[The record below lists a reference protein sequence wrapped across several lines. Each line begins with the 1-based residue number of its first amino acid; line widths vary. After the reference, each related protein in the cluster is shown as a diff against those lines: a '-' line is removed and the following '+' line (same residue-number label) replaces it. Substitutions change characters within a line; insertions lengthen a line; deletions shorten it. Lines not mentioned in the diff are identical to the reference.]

1 MKSMDNDSQKT
12 TIAPSASD
20 GTIIAPG
27 AVPIQSGS
35 DLTGTILAYKGDV
48 QGTKV
53 APSSQ
58 GTLVA
63 STESINQVQPEE
75 RITAQ
80 RKEASIPHRLSPG
93 DSVILSGD
101 SYSVDSVVSS
111 GSEAELYVVSRGGVR
126 FAAKLYRPGFSPN
139 SVVLPSLF
147 KISDERIVRSFQSGT
162 ASFSGGSAPY
172 ELMEYCPFGATSGK
186 AYKGRTAELLEIALQ
201 IGKAISVCHESHI
214 IHKDV
219 KPANILIKQEFPVKV
234 CLCDFGIADILKPGQ
249 KDIITSQSRTAIYAA
264 PEVYDSDTSIMLDG
278 KTLCKITPSADYY
291 SLGMTLL
298 SLWMGEKSFSSKEEE
313 LAFQKRQGRITI
325 PRDMPSVL
333 ANVVKGLTDPD
344 AGKRWN
350 YLRLDSELSGLL
362 IPVNGQ
368 AGTHG
373 ILYDVTNNTI
383 IEDLPSLAD
392 YLAASPSHS
401 KEMLYRGQLS
411 DLLSKIDP
419 QISQELT
426 DIVERRYP
434 KSQADGLDAALF
446 ILNPDISLS
455 LSGSADHHS
464 SINTEKVRDPESL
477 LSFVKQYPEL
487 TVETQ
492 RLICS
497 DMFISWLRPRN
508 RQYVTSISRIDRAL
522 VKKHCSAVGCSENR
536 VLSSM
541 ILREMD
547 QGVPFNWFFTLEGND
562 KATGKTERNIV
573 VSSPSDFLDFCC
585 SHWEVGPHLYE
596 ISSDLFVEWV
606 RYHSSVLADRIG
618 KIDRDGIRRYAQGD
632 SEHIIYR
639 LIIQAMDPL
648 ADINLCR
655 DLQDPNFAM
664 TGESI
669 GRVVNGVFNVYYS
682 LFEGSMSAM
691 KDGWSDGRN
700 PLRGM
705 MDFTNARLIVNS
717 FVEKMESHK
726 ASYLIGFMK
735 TKGDRFSEQIQ
746 WVNYCTDTEPKIG
759 PKYSPATAMIKAVAG
774 LGHVPEYTFFE
785 SDVTVCGVDDLKL
798 LDKSLVKKHLI
809 RKDPNGLKGWLA
821 LQFQDNP
828 SISFD
833 DEDDHLKSVMS
844 YYRFIGFYNPS
855 DKQVTKCFSDI
866 CYSITKPMSENGY
879 LDNLD
884 NLELLFKSPDIIDPI
899 RRLMSL
905 SNEFKIAIPLLSLLN
920 RFRES
925 SETKTILDDIRRVK
939 KYSSQANCEALRKKF
954 WYTIGIFSLISVL
967 LFGLAASSYG
977 ESFGQAV
984 AVSSF
989 FTLPMAIIAAV
1000 ARPKTRAG
1008 WIFSMIWPVFIFIL
1022 EISGGLTVDYNPL
1035 FEILW
1040 IISIAALYYFGSNI
1054 RLQLINATK
1063 LSDNTV
1069 KALNEI
1075 KRSLTQNIEFNN
1087 K

>member
-12 TIAPSASD
+12 TVVPSASD
-20 GTIIAPG
+20 GTIIATG
-27 AVPIQSGS
+27 AVPPPS
-35 DLTGTILAYKGDV
+35 DSNSAGTIVADKGDV
-48 QGTKV
+48 QGTMV

-58 GTLVA
+58 GTVVA
-63 STESINQVQPEE
+63 SADSNNQVRSFE
-75 RITAQ
+75 RVTAK
-80 RKEASIPHRLSPG
+80 RKEATIPHRLSPG
-93 DSVILSGD
+93 DSIILSGD

-111 GSEAELYVVSRGGVR
+111 GSEAELYVVSRNGVR
-126 FAAKLYRPGFSPN
+126 FAVKLYRPGFSPN
-139 SVVLPSLF
+139 AVVLPELL
-147 KISDERIVRSFQSGT
+147 KINDERIVRCFQSGSAT
-162 ASFSGGSAPY
+162 YSGGTAPY
-172 ELMEYCPFGATSGK
+172 ELMEYCSFGATSGK

-234 CLCDFGIADILKPGQ
+234 CLCDFGIADIMRPGQ

-264 PEVYDSDTSIMLDG
+264 PEVYDHDTSIMLDG
-278 KTLCKITPSADYY
+278 KMLCKITPSADYY

-298 SLWMGEKSFSSKEEE
+298 SLWMGEKSFSAKEEE

-350 YLRLDSELSGLL
+350 YIRLDSELSGLL

-368 AGTHG
+368 VGTHG
-373 ILYDVTNNTI
+373 ILYDVVNNTI

-419 QISQELT
+419 QVSKDLT

-446 ILNPDISLS
+446 VLNPDISLS
-455 LSGSADHHS
+455 ISGSKDRSGSTH
-464 SINTEKVRDPESL
+464 TEKVKEPDGL

-487 TVETQ
+487 TDETQ

-508 RQYVTSISRIDRAL
+508 RQYVTSISRIDRTL
-522 VKKHCSAVGCSENR
+522 VKKYCAAIGCSENR

-562 KATGKTERNIV
+562 KATGKKERDIV
-573 VSSPSDFLDFCC
+573 VSSPTEFLDFCC

-596 ISSDLFVEWV
+596 INSDLFVEWV

-618 KIDRDGIRRYAQGD
+618 KIDREGIRRYAKGD

-639 LIIQAMDPL
+639 LIIQTMDPL
-648 ADINLCR
+648 ADLNLCR

-700 PLRGM
+700 PLRGV

-774 LGHVPEYTFFE
+774 LGHLPEYTFFE
-785 SDVTVCGVDDLKL
+785 SNVTVSGVDDLKL
-798 LDKSLVKKHLI
+798 LDKSLVKKHLT

-821 LQFQDNP
+821 VQFQDNP
-828 SISFD
+828 SFD
-833 DEDDHLKSVMS
+833 IKKDEDNYVQLLK
-844 YYRFIGFYNPS
+844 
-855 DKQVTKCFSDI
+855 
-866 CYSITKPMSENGY
+866 Y
-879 LDNLD
+879 LDVIGYFNSSDRLYRIVKDEESRILD
-884 NLELLFKSPDIIDPI
+884 LDQRIWKVKSDRKQFLKIVSFLCCLDTLLLLFSFFYIIGDLSFWGVTAFVLIDAVMLVLSWCYLNTQIASTGRMVGDWTLEPIKKAFGGKSAVYKENTDV
-899 RRLMSL
+899 
-905 SNEFKIAIPLLSLLN
+905 LN
-920 RFRES
+920 TERG
-925 SETKTILDDIRRVK
+925 
-939 KYSSQANCEALRKKF
+939 LR
-954 WYTIGIFSLISVL
+954 LISVIYGVLASISYPVL
-967 LFGLAASSYG
+967 LYSNEYDIYYQVFAVLLLAALMISVVFSS
-977 ESFGQAV
+977 
-984 AVSSF
+984 
-989 FTLPMAIIAAV
+989 
-1000 ARPKTRAG
+1000 
-1008 WIFSMIWPVFIFIL
+1008 
-1022 EISGGLTVDYNPL
+1022 
-1035 FEILW
+1035 
-1040 IISIAALYYFGSNI
+1040 
-1054 RLQLINATK
+1054 K
-1063 LSDNTV
+1063 LRRY
-1069 KALNEI
+1069 E
-1075 KRSLTQNIEFNN
+1075 
-1087 K
+1087 

>member
-1 MKSMDNDSQKT
+1 MDNDSQKT

>member
-12 TIAPSASD
+12 TVVPSASD
-20 GTIIAPG
+20 GTIIATG
-27 AVPIQSGS
+27 AVPTPS
-35 DLTGTILAYKGDV
+35 DSNSAGTIVADKGDV
-48 QGTKV
+48 QGTMV

-58 GTLVA
+58 GTVVA
-63 STESINQVQPEE
+63 SADSNNQVRSFE
-75 RITAQ
+75 RVTAK
-80 RKEASIPHRLSPG
+80 RKEATIPHRLSPG

-111 GSEAELYVVSRGGVR
+111 GSEAELYVVSRNGVR
-126 FAAKLYRPGFSPN
+126 FAVKLYRPGFSPN
-139 SVVLPSLF
+139 AVVLPELL
-147 KISDERIVRSFQSGT
+147 KINDELIVRCFQSGSAT
-162 ASFSGGSAPY
+162 YSGGTAPY
-172 ELMEYCPFGATSGK
+172 ELMEYCSFGATSGK

-234 CLCDFGIADILKPGQ
+234 CLCDFGIADIMRPGQ

-264 PEVYDSDTSIMLDG
+264 PEVYDHDTSIMLDG

-291 SLGMTLL
+291 SLGMSLL
-298 SLWMGEKSFSSKEEE
+298 SLWMGEKRFSAKEEE
-313 LAFQKRQGRITI
+313 LAFQKRQGKITI

-350 YLRLDSELSGLL
+350 YIRLDSELSGLL

-419 QISQELT
+419 QVSKDLT

-446 ILNPDISLS
+446 VLNPDISLS
-455 LSGSADHHS
+455 ISGSKDHTS
-464 SINTEKVRDPESL
+464 SIHTEKVKEPDDL

-487 TVETQ
+487 TDETQ

-497 DMFISWLRPRN
+497 DMFLSWLRPRN

-522 VKKHCSAVGCSENR
+522 VKKQCSSVGCSENR

-547 QGVPFNWFFTLEGND
+547 QTVPFNWFFTLEGKD
-562 KATGKTERNIV
+562 KVTGKKEKNIV
-573 VSSPSDFLDFCC
+573 VSSPSEFLDFCC
-585 SHWEVGPHLYE
+585 SHWEVGPHLFE
-596 ISSDLFVEWV
+596 INSDLFVEWV
-606 RYHSSVLADRIG
+606 RYHSSVLADRIE
-618 KIDRDGIRRYAQGD
+618 KIDREGIRRYAQGD

-639 LIIQAMDPL
+639 LIIQTMDPL
-648 ADINLCR
+648 VDINLCR
-655 DLQDPNFAM
+655 DFQDPLYAM

-669 GRVVNGVFNVYYS
+669 GRVVNGVFIVYYS

-691 KDGWSDGRN
+691 KDGWSDSRN
-700 PLRGM
+700 SLHDVM
-705 MDFTNARLIVNS
+705 EFTNARLIVNS

-759 PKYSPATAMIKAVAG
+759 MKYSPATAMIKAVAG

-785 SDVTVCGVDDLKL
+785 SNETVRGVDDLKL
-798 LDKSLVKKHLI
+798 LDNALVKKHLT
-809 RKDPNGLKGWLA
+809 RNDPNGLKGWLA
-821 LQFQDNP
+821 VQFQDNP
-828 SISFD
+828 TID
-833 DEDDHLKSVMS
+833 IKNEEDNYIQLLK
-844 YYRFIGFYNPS
+844 
-855 DKQVTKCFSDI
+855 
-866 CYSITKPMSENGY
+866 Y
-879 LDNLD
+879 LDVIGYYNSSDSLYCAVQ
-884 NLELLFKSPDIIDPI
+884 NEESRILELDQKIWKVKLDRKQFVKIVSFLCCLDSLLLLFSFFYIIGDLLFGEVIIFILVDAVMLVISWRYLNIKQSYIDTKADNWTLEPI
-899 RRLMSL
+899 RKAFGGNSMVY
-905 SNEFKIAIPLLSLLN
+905 ND
-920 RFRES
+920 
-925 SETKTILDDIRRVK
+925 KTDKLK
-939 KYSSQANCEALRKKF
+939 TEKNLR
-954 WYTIGIFSLISVL
+954 LISVI
-967 LFGLAASSYG
+967 FGVLTSIFYPAFLYWEGYNIYYQVFSVILLAALLLS
-977 ESFGQAV
+977 V
-984 AVSSF
+984 LLHP
-989 FTLPMAIIAAV
+989 TL
-1000 ARPKTRAG
+1000 RRY
-1008 WIFSMIWPVFIFIL
+1008 
-1022 EISGGLTVDYNPL
+1022 E
-1035 FEILW
+1035 
-1040 IISIAALYYFGSNI
+1040 
-1054 RLQLINATK
+1054 
-1063 LSDNTV
+1063 
-1069 KALNEI
+1069 
-1075 KRSLTQNIEFNN
+1075 
-1087 K
+1087 

>member
-12 TIAPSASD
+12 TVVPSASD
-20 GTIIAPG
+20 GTIIATG
-27 AVPIQSGS
+27 AVPTPS
-35 DLTGTILAYKGDV
+35 DSNSAGTIVADKGDV
-48 QGTKV
+48 QGTMV

-58 GTLVA
+58 GTVVA
-63 STESINQVQPEE
+63 SADSNNQVRSFE
-75 RITAQ
+75 RVTAK
-80 RKEASIPHRLSPG
+80 RKEATIPHRLSPG

-111 GSEAELYVVSRGGVR
+111 GSEAELYVVSRNGVR
-126 FAAKLYRPGFSPN
+126 FAVKLYRPGFSPN
-139 SVVLPSLF
+139 AVVLPELL
-147 KISDERIVRSFQSGT
+147 KINDELIVRCFQSGSAT
-162 ASFSGGSAPY
+162 YSGGTAPY
-172 ELMEYCPFGATSGK
+172 ELMEYCSFGATSGK

-234 CLCDFGIADILKPGQ
+234 CLCDFGIADIMRPGQ

-264 PEVYDSDTSIMLDG
+264 PEVYDHDTSIMLDG

-291 SLGMTLL
+291 SLGMSLL
-298 SLWMGEKSFSSKEEE
+298 SLWMGEKSFSAKEEE

-350 YLRLDSELSGLL
+350 YIRLDSELSGLL

-419 QISQELT
+419 QVSKDLT

-446 ILNPDISLS
+446 VLNPDISLS
-455 LSGSADHHS
+455 ISGSKDHTS
-464 SINTEKVRDPESL
+464 SIHTEKVKEPDDL

-487 TVETQ
+487 TDETQ

-497 DMFISWLRPRN
+497 DMFLSWLRPRN

-522 VKKHCSAVGCSENR
+522 VKKQCSSVGCSENR

-547 QGVPFNWFFTLEGND
+547 QTVPFNWFFTLEGKD
-562 KATGKTERNIV
+562 KVTGKKEKNIV
-573 VSSPSDFLDFCC
+573 VSSPSEFLDFCC
-585 SHWEVGPHLYE
+585 SHWEVGPHLFE
-596 ISSDLFVEWV
+596 INSDLFVEWV
-606 RYHSSVLADRIG
+606 RYHSSVLADRIE
-618 KIDRDGIRRYAQGD
+618 KIDREGIRRYAQGD

-639 LIIQAMDPL
+639 LIIQTMDPL
-648 ADINLCR
+648 VDINLCR
-655 DLQDPNFAM
+655 DFQDPLYAM

-669 GRVVNGVFNVYYS
+669 GRVVNGVFIVYYS

-691 KDGWSDGRN
+691 KDGWSDSRN
-700 PLRGM
+700 SLHDVM
-705 MDFTNARLIVNS
+705 EFTNARLIVNS

-759 PKYSPATAMIKAVAG
+759 MKYSPATAMIKAVAG

-785 SDVTVCGVDDLKL
+785 SNETVRGVDDLKL
-798 LDKSLVKKHLI
+798 LDNALVKKHLT
-809 RKDPNGLKGWLA
+809 RNDPNGLKGWLA
-821 LQFQDNP
+821 VQFQDNP
-828 SISFD
+828 TID
-833 DEDDHLKSVMS
+833 IKNEEDNYIQLLK
-844 YYRFIGFYNPS
+844 
-855 DKQVTKCFSDI
+855 
-866 CYSITKPMSENGY
+866 Y
-879 LDNLD
+879 LDVIGYYNSSDSLYCAVQ
-884 NLELLFKSPDIIDPI
+884 NEESRILELDQKIWKVKLDRKQFVKIVSFLCCLDSLLLLFSFFYIIGDLLFGEVIIFILVDAVMLVISWRYLNIKQSYIDTKADNWTLEPI
-899 RRLMSL
+899 RKAFGGNSMVY
-905 SNEFKIAIPLLSLLN
+905 ND
-920 RFRES
+920 
-925 SETKTILDDIRRVK
+925 KTDKLK
-939 KYSSQANCEALRKKF
+939 TEKNLR
-954 WYTIGIFSLISVL
+954 LISVI
-967 LFGLAASSYG
+967 FGVLTSIFYPAFLYWEGYNIYYQVFSVILLAALLLS
-977 ESFGQAV
+977 V
-984 AVSSF
+984 LLHP
-989 FTLPMAIIAAV
+989 TL
-1000 ARPKTRAG
+1000 RRY
-1008 WIFSMIWPVFIFIL
+1008 
-1022 EISGGLTVDYNPL
+1022 E
-1035 FEILW
+1035 
-1040 IISIAALYYFGSNI
+1040 
-1054 RLQLINATK
+1054 
-1063 LSDNTV
+1063 
-1069 KALNEI
+1069 
-1075 KRSLTQNIEFNN
+1075 
-1087 K
+1087 